1 MHIAP
6 SLPWLQPVHVWAT
19 CWLALIACMSPTS
32 WGTLKGTAAACA
44 APAYCFNTVVFIS
57 VYLEHCGVSL
67 LLHDGNLASVCSLS
81 FTDTPTHSSLMGQP
95 KPLREAPPAGGGWRG
110 LCCDHRPWRWQMAE
124 RSIIGISAAACK
136 CKRSI

>member
-44 APAYCFNTVVFIS
+44 ALLPPTASTPWCLSQFIWS
-57 VYLEHCGVSL
+57 IVE
-67 LLHDGNLASVCSLS
+67 SLS
-81 FTDTPTHSSLMGQP
+81 CCMMGTLPLCVPSASRTHPPTLP
-95 KPLREAPPAGGGWRG
+95 
-110 LCCDHRPWRWQMAE
+110 
-124 RSIIGISAAACK
+124 
-136 CKRSI
+136 